1 MLLKQHSYKQLTL
14 SNHSYQQPPLNNHV
28 CYSRCLME
36 RFLNTEQCMCVSICE
51 PRANTW
57 CTKSVSIVARK
68 VRANLLV
75 LGIIG

>member
-1 MLLKQHSYKQLTL
+1 
-14 SNHSYQQPPLNNHV
+14 
-28 CYSRCLME
+28 ME

-57 CTKSVSIVARK
+57 GTKSVSIVARK